1 MNPTEIRWRKLNYQ
15 ITFFDDTKIYFFVAN
30 FHCSQQME
38 AQSTANWKKILLVG
52 VDFKL
57 LAWNLIFNI

>member
-1 MNPTEIRWRKLNYQ
+1 MNPTEIRGRKLNYQ
-15 ITFFDDTKIYFFVAN
+15 ITFPDDTNFFFAN

-52 VDFKL
+52 VDFNL
-57 LAWNLIFNI
+57 LAWNLIFKMS